1 MSELPITPV
10 RLTADERERLLAVGE
25 AQGASGYTGGVRA
38 ALVLAEQV
46 LAARAAKA
54 MRTAWKK
61 GAVSE

>member
-10 RLTADERERLLAVGE
+10 RLTEDERKRLLAVGQ

-46 LAARAAKA
+46 LEARERAK
-54 MRTAWKK
+54 KK
-61 GAVSE
+61 KTRGAVEE